1 MKQSYKKMQQKRR
14 KKKSIAISKKQFS
27 KRAFIKATEDIKA
40 QYHVHQNKS
49 QQQLDIQDEIDKT
62 IKFVCDSVR
71 NESVYS
77 EQRVEIIKALAELV
91 SARTLIEQI
100 NFFMSVCII

>member
-1 MKQSYKKMQQKRR
+1 MNETKR
-14 KKKSIAISKKQFS
+14 KKKSIAFNRKQMIY

-62 IKFVCDSVR
+62 IKFICGSVR

-77 EQRVEIIKALAELV
+77 EQRAELIKALAELV
-91 SARTLIEQI
+91 SARAV
-100 NFFMSVCII
+100 M